1 MLKPMK
7 KVFFFVFAIAFIGL
21 SLSSCKEDGE
31 VALEGKSDTVV
42 DTDYTDFKGESLKK
56 HGINAMIMLP
66 DELSN
71 TGASV
76 VPTFD
81 RVEDYLWNI
90 EMGPRFEMSIEDLGT
105 EENPIARIKSDLENV
120 GIFKIEYL
128 VDEADLIMYSRTV
141 KYEDNSDLEVKKTI
155 TYHCAGSK
163 KIDGIT
169 YLIKSGKEGVGFP
182 KLIIE
187 DMVKTIRSFEKLD
200 TES

>member
-1 MLKPMK
+1 MK
-7 KVFFFVFAIAFIGL
+7 KVFFFVFALALTSGF
-21 SLSSCKEDGE
+21 LSSCTEEGE
-31 VALEGKSDTVV
+31 VTLDGKSDQVV

-90 EMGPRFEMSIEDLGT
+90 EMGPRFEMSIEDLGS
-105 EENPIARIKSDLENV
+105 EKDPISRIKADLENV
-120 GIFKIEYL
+120 GVFKIEYL
-128 VDEADLIMYSRTV
+128 VDEPNLIMYSRTV

-155 TYHCAGSK
+155 SYHCAGYK
-163 KIDGIT
+163 TIDGIT
-169 YLIKSGKEGVGFP
+169 YLIKSGKEGEGFP

-200 TES
+200 QES